1 VIQRVDVLQLFNRQ
15 FGVARVQQLRDLG
28 VSWNSIA
35 RAKAKGAITEVLPQ
49 VVRLAGA
56 RATFEQM
63 VMAAQLQ
70 ASPDGFVSGLTAA
83 AIRGIPGLARTPI
96 HITVPRRPPGQRSHS
111 HQRTPLPSWIDR
123 SESNWHD
130 EDLVEMLGPC
140 RVERADSMLFTI
152 GAELKAFPFE
162 RIAEKAW
169 HLKIVDPPR
178 MRTYLEDY
186 RRRGRAGVRR
196 VEEWLNKLGG
206 RTRAMQ
212 SNFETDILHAV
223 RRVGLPEP
231 SKQHLVMLPGGIP
244 RHLDLAW
251 AHIKLAL
258 EPGHTISH
266 HGELAVV
273 RDAELDH
280 LCGEIGWYVM
290 RFTEEAR
297 RNLAAVASAIKTVYR
312 ARSAA
317 A

>member
-1 VIQRVDVLQLFNRQ
+1 MLFNSQ
-15 FGVARVQQLRDLG
+15 FGVARVQQLLELG
-28 VSWNSIA
+28 VAWSTITRA
-35 RAKAKGAITEVLPQ
+35 RTRGVFEDVLPG
-49 VVRLAGA
+49 VIRLTGSQ
-56 RATFEQM
+56 TSFEQM
-63 VMAAQLQ
+63 VMAAELQ
-70 ASPDGFVSGLTAA
+70 AAPDGYASGLTAA
-83 AIRGIPGLARTPI
+83 TIRGIPGLPRKPI
-96 HITVPRRPPGQRSHS
+96 HITVPRRPPGKRSHS
-111 HQRTPLPSWIDR
+111 HQRTPLPWWVDR

-130 EDLVEMLGPC
+130 EDLVEQIGPF

-152 GAELKAFPFE
+152 AAELDDFPFE

-169 HLKIVDPPR
+169 HLKIVGPPT
-178 MRTYLEDY
+178 MRSYLEDY

-196 VEEWLNKLGG
+196 VEKWLNKVGG
-206 RTRAMQ
+206 RTRAIQ

-231 SKQHLVMLPGGIP
+231 SKQHFVMLPGGIP

-258 EPGHTISH
+258 EPGHTVWH

-280 LCGEIGWYVM
+280 LCAEIGWYVM